1 MLNENYTQFE
11 FQFVN
16 TGPGHWHCV
25 MCAFGIITHTY
36 V

>member
-16 TGPGHWHCV
+16 TGPGHCV
-25 MCAFGIITHTY
+25 MCAFGIIFITHTY